1 MSLRSM
7 QKIVER
13 MVLLF
18 EKIFQYPRFHNMQ
31 KLPTE
36 KNLEYTKGVFK
47 LLGEILKPKMGM
59 WKMHR

>member
-1 MSLRSM
+1 
-7 QKIVER
+7 

-36 KNLEYTKGVFK
+36 KARIHKRRVQAIGGNFK
-47 LLGEILKPKMGM
+47 TQNGNVKDA
-59 WKMHR
+59 

>member
-36 KNLEYTKGVFK
+36 KT
-47 LLGEILKPKMGM
+47 
-59 WKMHR
+59 